1 MLPTLPHRLNMTTS
15 IVSQL
20 KGDPGTGEAI
30 VCHPVQ
36 ILNMVHGT
44 TVATA

>member
-1 MLPTLPHRLNMTTS
+1 MLPTLTHRLNM
-15 IVSQL
+15 IFVSEL
-20 KGDPGTGEAI
+20 KGDPGTGETI